1 MSSYDF
7 VTTVKIG
14 KTGWPFFGSW
24 C

>member
-1 MSSYDF
+1 MSLYDF

-14 KTGWPFFGSW
+14 KMVGPM